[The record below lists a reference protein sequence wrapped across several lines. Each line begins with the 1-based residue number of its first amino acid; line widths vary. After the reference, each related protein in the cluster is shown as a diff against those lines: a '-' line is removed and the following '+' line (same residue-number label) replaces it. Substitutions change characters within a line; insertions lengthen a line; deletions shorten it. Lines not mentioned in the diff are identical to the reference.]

1 MDRSSVHEV
10 TYQKAIL
17 GMTVRSALGIGV
29 WGLGKHAIHRVLPAL
44 ECSETV
50 QLVGVTS
57 RDHRVGSKT
66 AEAFSCLYW
75 NDPSEMLRH
84 PGIDVV
90 YLSTPIGLHG
100 EMGESVLKAGCH
112 LWCEKSLTNSFDQ
125 SNQLISLAKKNDLA
139 LCETFMYQY
148 HPQFKR
154 LREIMLS
161 PDFGKT
167 ISLTSRFTMP
177 RLDQPGFRNSPELGG
192 GAYFDV
198 GCYPISLASELLGKD
213 LSVEFAELDHDHTS
227 KVDLR
232 GRAVLKSNAGS
243 VAILEWGMGSAYRNE
258 VTICGTNQSVYADKI
273 FSKNN
278 EQRSSLRTRDHY
290 GTPIEENISP
300 ADYFVSMIEVFT
312 RSVWEENTRK
322 QFWERVQNQATLMNR
337 IIV

>member
-1 MDRSSVHEV
+1 MLYLHFFVDRSSVHEV

-90 YLSTPIGLHG
+90 YLSTP
-100 EMGESVLKAGCH
+100 
-112 LWCEKSLTNSFDQ
+112 LTNSFDQ

-243 VAILEWGMGSAYRNE
+243 VAILEWGMGSAYRIV

-337 IIV
+337 IIA